1 MNPASFLVCLLAT
14 SMYSSVAAQR
24 GGRGRQRDASHQMP
38 PAGMQGPPPGMPQEQ
53 SKKIFNII
61 MHYTHQCFL
70 SIYVESSAALM
81 ITCSF

>member
-53 SKKIFNII
+53 SKKIFDII
-61 MHYTHQCFL
+61 MHYTHNIIFYQYML
-70 SIYVESSAALM
+70 NLQLL
-81 ITCSF
+81 